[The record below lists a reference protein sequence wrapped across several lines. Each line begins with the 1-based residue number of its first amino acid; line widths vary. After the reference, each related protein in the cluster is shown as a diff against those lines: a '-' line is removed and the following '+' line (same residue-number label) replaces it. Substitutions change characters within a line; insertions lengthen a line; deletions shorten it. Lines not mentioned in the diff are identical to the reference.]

1 MVQSNGVI
9 GDNILYE
16 DGTGETGSGH
26 MKSEDPKGYWW

>member
-1 MVQSNGVI
+1 MVQMQMD

-26 MKSEDPKGYWW
+26 MKSEARKRYWW